1 MNTTNVRSWY
11 EPQQKWKMQSVRWS
25 FLLQPRK
32 TTLRTALRIV
42 HTMASDLRPSDSSNW
57 ISYKKGIK
65 DYIYHGSKKES
76 FWHPL
81 LLLSSSRNA
90 IFNQTTKNSTSYAM
104 YNILSMPSMPEFVIN
119 LPFIFNSSVTDYLLF
134 LSSTPYLLIL
144 GDRSHLILIIE
155 WSLSMYYN
163 VLCEYTAT
171 LELLSTLLVNVERV
185 LLSFLRQIMEQQWSV
200 HSGRKLLVRTGREE
214 M

>member
-1 MNTTNVRSWY
+1 
-11 EPQQKWKMQSVRWS
+11 
-25 FLLQPRK
+25 
-32 TTLRTALRIV
+32 
-42 HTMASDLRPSDSSNW
+42 
-57 ISYKKGIK
+57 
-65 DYIYHGSKKES
+65 
-76 FWHPL
+76 
-81 LLLSSSRNA
+81 
-90 IFNQTTKNSTSYAM
+90 
-104 YNILSMPSMPEFVIN
+104 MPEFVIN

-185 LLSFLRQIMEQQWSV
+185 LLSFLRQIMEQQ
-200 HSGRKLLVRTGREE
+200 
-214 M
+214 